1 MAARGCYHR
10 KGGGCSVYDGAL
22 PTRFKSEALEKAEEF
37 DKRANLVEQMRCET
51 CRRWH
56 PNKRWKN
63 CEDRECL
70 YGKNG
75 VQYSAP
81 DFYCCDWEGK
91 G

>member
-1 MAARGCYHR
+1 MPTNKEIAGWLREAAGYV
-10 KGGGCSVYDGAL
+10 GNAGLILV
-22 PTRFKSEALEKAEEF
+22 ALEVR
-37 DKRANLVEQMRCET
+37 DRATLVEQMRCET

-56 PNKRWKN
+56 PSKRWKN

-81 DFYCCDWEGK
+81 DFYCCDWEEK
-91 G
+91 HSTSDA